1 MPNSS
6 KAKSAP
12 ATLDNTQFVKTVHKS
27 GCFSPFILFG
37 FYKKSQRSKIVPLP
51 IKRNT
56 VIKKIHPASAPGLL
70 QNVEYKQKRDLL
82 GILPTD
88 VIRHV
93 IVFAGPAASNNLRMT
108 NKTFNEIIE
117 TVKKNTITYTESENV
132 IAINA
137 YLICKPQAG
146 NRINNDSNIITSL
159 IITSADKLIKLSF
172 VSTVKLGKEPNVAT
186 IKMCVEKSIHPNK
199 SYATIFEKTF
209 DHSKDHEFYNELK
222 RKLEK
227 VNFISY
233 YEYANNNGANASITI
248 LIHNTPK
255 GPELIK
261 DSFKFDIFENII

>member
-56 VIKKIHPASAPGLL
+56 VKKIHPASAPGLL

-108 NKTFNEIIE
+108 NRTLHEIIE

-146 NRINNDSNIITSL
+146 NRISNDSNIITSL
-159 IITSADKLIKLSF
+159 IITSVDKLIKLSF
-172 VSTVKLGKEPNVAT
+172 VSTVRLSHEQNVAT
-186 IKMCVEKSIHPNK
+186 IKMCVEKRLHPNK
-199 SYATIFEKTF
+199 SYATIFNTTF
-209 DHSKDHEFYNELK
+209 DHSKDHEFYTELK
-222 RKLEK
+222 RKLEF

-233 YEYANNNGANASITI
+233 YEYANNKGAEASITI

-261 DSFKFDIFENII
+261 DSFKFDIFEN